1 MALLHGCG
9 GRRQIVAQV
18 TDPVAIQAIL
28 DHLGLAPDEFG
39 PAPARAPPEFDIEW
53 AS

>member
-1 MALLHGCG
+1 MRTETAS
-9 GRRQIVAQV
+9 
-18 TDPVAIQAIL
+18 QAIL

-39 PAPARAPPEFDIEW
+39 PVAARAPPDFDIGW

>member
-1 MALLHGCG
+1 MKLDRLLMLH
-9 GRRQIVAQV
+9 
-18 TDPVAIQAIL
+18 PVAIKAIL